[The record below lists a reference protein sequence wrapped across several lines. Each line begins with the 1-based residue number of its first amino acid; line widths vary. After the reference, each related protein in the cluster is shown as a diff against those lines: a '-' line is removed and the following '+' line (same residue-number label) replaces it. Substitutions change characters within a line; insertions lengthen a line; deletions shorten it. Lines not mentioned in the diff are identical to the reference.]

1 MKIETT
7 VKQIFGIIDK
17 AVRATGKNLSLPV
30 LSCVYMTVDK
40 ENGMLKVKSTNL
52 DIGLELSLKVK
63 CEESG
68 VVAVPAQVFLGF
80 LSSIKNDSTLTLA
93 LNNGNLSVST
103 KNNSSVIKCIPS
115 EDFPE
120 IPKVSSGKETTIK
133 PKEFIN
139 GIKSV
144 WYSASNSSIK
154 PELSSVYI
162 APGEQELLFVSTDS
176 FRLAE
181 KKVHYKKPTDF
192 QSILLPSK
200 NIPDIIKI
208 IESYDEEIKISFDKN
223 QVSFTFTDG
232 FLVSRIVEGS
242 FPDYKQ
248 IIPKSSDTFVTVLK
262 NDFVSTIRSA
272 QVFSDA
278 FNQVR
283 FKVNPKDRK
292 FTIATK
298 NNDVGEYTE
307 DVPAKIEGE
316 EMEISFNHK
325 YILDCMQSI
334 DSDSLEL
341 KLSGAGKPMIIQGAG
356 DKSFSYVVMPMN
368 R

>member
-1 MKIETT
+1 MKIKTT

-115 EDFPE
+115 ENF
-120 IPKVSSGKETTIK
+120 
-133 PKEFIN
+133 
-139 GIKSV
+139 
-144 WYSASNSSIK
+144 
-154 PELSSVYI
+154 
-162 APGEQELLFVSTDS
+162 
-176 FRLAE
+176 
-181 KKVHYKKPTDF
+181 
-192 QSILLPSK
+192 
-200 NIPDIIKI
+200 PDIIKI

-341 KLSGAGKPMIIQGAG
+341 KLSGAGKPLIIQGAG